1 MGYKIK
7 WAKVM
12 DTEIMLDSIYMHSQ
26 DVVAREIEGELI
38 IIPLTSGIGDIGD
51 EIYTLNETGR
61 AIWQALDGKKSLQE
75 VITSLEAD
83 YEAKDDAI
91 EMDVQ
96 GLVAELL
103 RRKMLV
109 SVTR

>member
-1 MGYKIK
+1 MGY
-7 WAKVM
+7 
-12 DTEIMLDSIYMHSQ
+12 EILLNSVYVPSQ

-38 IIPLTSGIGDIGD
+38 IIPLTSGIGDMGD

-61 AIWQALDGKKSLQE
+61 AIWQSLDGKMSLRE
-75 VITSLEAD
+75 VIASLMAEFEAND
-83 YEAKDDAI
+83 KEI
-91 EMDVQ
+91 ETDVQ

-103 RRKMLV
+103 GRKMLV

>member
-1 MGYKIK
+1 MEIK
-7 WAKVM
+7 V
-12 DTEIMLDSIYMHSQ
+12 LLNSVYVPSQ

-38 IIPLTSGIGDIGD
+38 IIPLTSGIGDLGD
-51 EIYTLNETGR
+51 ELYTLNETGR
-61 AIWQALDGKKSLQE
+61 AIWQSLDGKRSLQE
-75 VITSLEAD
+75 VIASLKDEFEASND
-83 YEAKDDAI
+83 DIEKD
-91 EMDVQ
+91 VP